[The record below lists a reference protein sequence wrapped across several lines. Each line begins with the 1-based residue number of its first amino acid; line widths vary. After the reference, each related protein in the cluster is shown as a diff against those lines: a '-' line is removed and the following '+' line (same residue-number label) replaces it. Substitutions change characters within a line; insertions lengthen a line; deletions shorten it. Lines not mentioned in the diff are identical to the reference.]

1 MMPYFFIS
9 TQKRMA
15 STIDAILFIMNIS
28 GLSVSLLLIS

>member
-1 MMPYFFIS
+1 MPVFSY
-9 TQKRMA
+9 QHKKRMA